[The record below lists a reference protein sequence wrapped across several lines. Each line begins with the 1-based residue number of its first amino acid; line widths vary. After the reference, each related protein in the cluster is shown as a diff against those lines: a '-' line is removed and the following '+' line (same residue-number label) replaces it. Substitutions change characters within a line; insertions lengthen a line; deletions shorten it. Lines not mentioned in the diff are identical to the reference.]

1 MIRVKVM
8 ELVVQLSLIEFLC
21 LYWYI
26 HIWVDCLRLLVIMW
40 SWAITLDIWSRSRW
54 AVKKY
59 GVGHIFDFSILCLT
73 LLHQLFSLDT
83 SIVSVFGLKCKL
95 KSWYLLNVSEA
106 EWRSNMLIVQ
116 VTIVK
121 TTDLNCSQAW
131 RKVRYYNI

>member
-40 SWAITLDIWSRSRW
+40 SWAITLDIWSRW

-59 GVGHIFDFSILCLT
+59 GVDHIFDFSFLCLS
-73 LLHQLFSLDT
+73 LLYQLFSLDT
-83 SIVSVFGLKCKL
+83 SLVSVFGLKCKL
-95 KSWYLLNVSEA
+95 KSWYLLNDSEA